1 MGEWIE
7 WKGGLCPVPFTAA
20 VQVQYRS
27 GNLSVGSFIADEFK
41 WSHVGCTADIIAYR
55 VIEPEQPSEQAHMMA
70 APTTREPAPDPL
82 QAHVEMIAALTAERD
97 SLRAEVER
105 LNEKSDLLPL
115 DDKYQSLLRRF
126 LRMNKH
132 YAALCRKTGEQH
144 IERLRKG
151 REDEKGAHT
160 TAEAARV
167 EDARKLAPIHADL
180 AKAKTLASN
189 FTDLDPRLGTP
200 QPEGEP
206 VGPMSQRKPYRWGMV

>member
-1 MGEWIE
+1 MGEHTINVRWSRSAQT
-7 WKGGLCPVPFTAA
+7 WVPVPT
-20 VQVQYRS
+20 
-27 GNLSVGSFIADEFK
+27 
-41 WSHVGCTADIIAYR
+41 
-55 VIEPEQPSEQAHMMA
+55 QPSEQAPPSCA
-70 APTTREPAPDPL
+70 PAPTTERRHVSDAAAKVYEQWACGGGMPL
-82 QAHVEMIAALTAERD
+82 DDFEGLHAGMGTVLLTVAEHDRLEHKAEILRQTKIMYTELSEERD
-97 SLRAEVER
+97 NLRAELAARTQAWEGEEFKLR
-105 LNEKSDLLPL
+105 GELSDA
-115 DDKYQSLLRRF
+115 K
-126 LRMNKH
+126 
-132 YAALCRKTGEQH
+132 CE